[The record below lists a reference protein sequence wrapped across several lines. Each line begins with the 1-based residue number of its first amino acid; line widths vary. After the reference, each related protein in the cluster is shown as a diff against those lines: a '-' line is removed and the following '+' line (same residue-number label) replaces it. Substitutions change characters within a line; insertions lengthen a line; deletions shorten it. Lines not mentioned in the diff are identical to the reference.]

1 MNAKQR
7 TIGFA
12 APLLVRE
19 AADGAAESRTIEGY
33 ALLFGVRSQLINDF
47 CGRYFEQLDAGC
59 VTRSLLD
66 GCDIKLTLFH
76 DRQLV
81 LARSNKGRGTLSYEI
96 DEKGVLFRADMPRT
110 ADGDKALE
118 LIRRGDLAGCSFCY
132 STDEGDPA
140 AVSYVESEDADG
152 EPVALRLVHRIDA
165 IYDFTLTTDPA
176 YEQTTVERREV
187 ERALAAMKPAA
198 APAPAPAA
206 DPQARREAVRALRLN
221 IHPLV

>member
-12 APLLVRE
+12 SPLSVRE
-19 AADGAAESRTIEGY
+19 AAGGAGEESRTIEGY
-33 ALLFGVRSQLINDF
+33 ALLFGVRSQLINDW
-47 CGRYFEQLDAGC
+47 CGCYYEQLDAGC
-59 VTRSLLD
+59 VTRSMLD

-132 STDEGDPA
+132 STDESDPA
-140 AVSYVESEDADG
+140 AVSYVSTTNEDGDKA
-152 EPVALRLVHRIDA
+152 ALRLVHRIDA
-165 IYDFTLTTDPA
+165 VYDFTLTTDPA
-176 YEQTTVERREV
+176 YEQTSVERREV
-187 ERALAAMKPAA
+187 ERALAAA
-198 APAPAPAA
+198 APAA
-206 DPQARREAVRALRLN
+206 DPQARREAVRALRLK
-221 IHPLV
+221 IKPLV